1 MAMFFT
7 IMGMAAVIA
16 LLGQAFYRTKDPPKM
31 VQYLTGDYTGLDAA
45 KVCRTVGRRMLWWA
59 AALVL
64 CAAVALWNRKWGLCL
79 AVGVPLVCVA
89 YHALDMVQNR
99 DRYRK

>member
-1 MAMFFT
+1 MAVFWV
-7 IMGMAAVIA
+7 IIGMAAIFA
-16 LLGQAFYRTKDPPKM
+16 LLGVAFFRTKDPQRA
-31 VQYLTGDYTGLDAA
+31 VLYLTGDYTGLDAA
-45 KVCRTVGRRMLWWA
+45 KVCHTAGRRMLWWA
-59 AALVL
+59 AVLVL

>member
-1 MAMFFT
+1 MPVF
-7 IMGMAAVIA
+7 IIVMGMAALLA
-16 LLGQAFYRTKDPPKM
+16 LLGLVFYRTKSPEKT
-31 VQYLTGDYTGLDAA
+31 VLYLTGDYTGLDAA
-45 KVCRTVGRRMLWWA
+45 KVCHTAGRRMLWWA

-89 YHALDMVQNR
+89 YHALDMAQNR